1 MRMDTSPLPSY
12 SSEAVNVCT
21 NSIKYVQYIIYVLVI
36 SISIQKSGQGKTRTH
51 FKDPHSTSL
60 TVSRFCYK
68 NRSSTGPGGLFNQV
82 NEAWPF
88 LQEKII

>member
-1 MRMDTSPLPSY
+1 MRMDTSPLPNY

-21 NSIKYVQYIIYVLVI
+21 NYTKYVQYIIYVLVV
-36 SISIQKSGQGKTRTH
+36 SISTQETGQRKTRSH

-60 TVSRFCYK
+60 AVSRFCYQ
-68 NRSSTGPGGLFNQV
+68 NRSSTGPGGLFDQV
-82 NEAWPF
+82 NEARPF